1 MESEGEKQ
9 RHGGEGKRK
18 KNQTLSEKTK
28 ETLSKIKRQCS
39 RPRAGNE
46 QTLCTIHDNTSPGY
60 EWLLP
65 GWVAEERHMLSGRV
79 YRVTFFFFFFFFF
92 SCIYSHVLFYV
103 CMYVYSIGRKIV
115 CNVTLLL

>member
-1 MESEGEKQ
+1 MESECGKQ

-18 KNQTLSEKTK
+18 NNQTFSEKTK

-46 QTLCTIHDNTSPGY
+46 QMLCTIHDNTSPGY
-60 EWLLP
+60 QWLLP

-79 YRVTFFFFFFFFF
+79 YR
-92 SCIYSHVLFYV
+92 YY
-103 CMYVYSIGRKIV
+103 YDREGRQYRSQSEVVALWEKFGMILID
-115 CNVTLLL
+115 N

>member
-1 MESEGEKQ
+1 MESEGGKQ
-9 RHGGEGKRK
+9 RHGDGGGGEGKRK

-28 ETLSKIKRQCS
+28 ETLSKIKRHS

-60 EWLLP
+60 QWLLP

-79 YRVTFFFFFFFFF
+79 YRVFFFFF
-92 SCIYSHVLFYV
+92 SCIFVR
-103 CMYVYSIGRKIV
+103 MPGRIYEE
-115 CNVTLLL
+115 